1 MKLTKRGKQARAVLL
16 FAGVCAFV
24 WFMITGFW
32 WTENGLCIGTMTE
45 CLAGGL

>member
-1 MKLTKRGKQARAVLL
+1 MRLNKRGKQARALL
-16 FAGVCAFV
+16 ILASIALFIWWMVTGV
-24 WFMITGFW
+24 W